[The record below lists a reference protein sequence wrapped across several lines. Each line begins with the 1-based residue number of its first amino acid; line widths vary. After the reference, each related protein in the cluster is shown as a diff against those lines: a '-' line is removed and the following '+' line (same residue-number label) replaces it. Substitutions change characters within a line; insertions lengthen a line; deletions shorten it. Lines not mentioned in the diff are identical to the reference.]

1 MTRVEASLERLF
13 ATLAKQHGGLAFK
26 IDASAMAGAPDR
38 LLLLPGHDPFL
49 VELKT
54 TKGALEPHQRRLH
67 ERLEGKGFRVH
78 TLYGAE
84 QIRAFFASVS
94 GAGGSGPSA

>member
-13 ATLAKQHGGLAFK
+13 ATLAKRHGGFAFK

-54 TKGALEPHQRRLH
+54 TKGKLAPHQKRLH
-67 ERLEGKGFRVH
+67 ERLEGKGFHVH

-94 GAGGSGPSA
+94 GAGGSSPSA